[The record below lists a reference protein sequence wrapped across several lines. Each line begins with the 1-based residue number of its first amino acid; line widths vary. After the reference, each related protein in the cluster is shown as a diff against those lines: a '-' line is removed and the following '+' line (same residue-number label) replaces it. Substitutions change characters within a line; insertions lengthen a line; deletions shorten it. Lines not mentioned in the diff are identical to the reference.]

1 MDVSDSNHGGAF
13 VPDEDVY
20 QPPED
25 LDWLTPD
32 EDVYQPPEDLDWLT
46 PDEALDHGELPF

>member
-32 EDVYQPPEDLDWLT
+32 E
-46 PDEALDHGELPF
+46 ALDHGELPF